1 MSVAQVIE
9 IAPDSG
15 KMQRPFNVD
24 RLRMDFP
31 ILQRRIHGKPLA
43 YLDNAAST
51 QKPRMVIDAMTRFYE
66 EVYANILRGVD
77 RLCVDRLSQE
87 ATEAFEESRIKVQ
100 RFLNAAD
107 SKEIVFVRG
116 ATEAINLV
124 ASTFGRQ
131 RIGEGDEIVLTEM
144 EHHSN
149 IVPWQ
154 MLCEEKG
161 ARIRVAPMTDEG
173 ELDMEAFA
181 ALLNERT
188 RLVSV
193 VHVSNAL
200 GTVNPVKSIV
210 ELAHAH
216 GAAVLI
222 DGAQATPHVKID
234 VQELDCDFYV
244 FSGHK
249 NYGPTGI
256 GALYGKQAILEDMPP
271 YHGGGDMILYVTFEK
286 TLYNALPHK
295 FEAGT
300 PNIAGGVGLGA
311 AIDYLTA
318 IGIENV
324 AAHETAILNYATE
337 RVQAIPGL
345 KIVGTA
351 KEKAGVLSFVL
362 EQVHPHD
369 LGTILDNEGVAIR
382 TGHHCAQPAMERLG
396 LPGTARASFA
406 CYNTLEEVDAL
417 VEGIRKAVEVFS

>member
-1 MSVAQVIE
+1 MSVARVLE

-15 KMQRPFNVD
+15 KMQGPFNVD

-31 ILQRRIHGKPLA
+31 ILQRKIHGKPLA
-43 YLDNAAST
+43 YFDNAAST

-66 EVYANILRGVD
+66 EEYANIHRGVH
-77 RLCVDRLSQE
+77 RLSQE
-87 ATEAFEESRIKVQ
+87 ATEAFEESRTKVQ

-161 ARIRVAPMTDEG
+161 ARIRVAPMSDEG
-173 ELDMEAFA
+173 ELDMEAFE

-210 ELAHAH
+210 ELAHAN
-216 GAAVLI
+216 GAVVLI
-222 DGAQATPHVKID
+222 DGAQATPHVSID

-256 GALYGKQAILEDMPP
+256 GALYGKQDILEDMPP

-324 AAHETAILNYATE
+324 AAHETAVLDYATE
-337 RVQAIPGL
+337 RLQVIPGL
-345 KIVGTA
+345 DIVGTA

-369 LGTILDNEGVAIR
+369 LGTILDHDGVAIR

-406 CYNTLEEVDAL
+406 CYNTFEEVDAL
-417 VEGIRKAVEVFS
+417 ESGIRKAIEVFS